1 METVSIEVQSE
12 AIKSFQS
19 TISKCETAIAR
30 MTQKGSNTDL
40 LKKRLTAL
48 EIGLA
53 VLENAWFQK
62 THAYSP
68 ENLADA
74 RQILNGLMP
83 SIEHSYAKSKL
94 GSPQRT
100 LLERRI
106 QSLKFALQALDEVLM
121 KDGSS

>member
-19 TISKCETAIAR
+19 TIRKCETALAQ
-30 MTQKGSNTDL
+30 MAQKGSNTAL
-40 LKKRLTAL
+40 LNKRLNAL

-53 VLENAWFQK
+53 VLENAWLQK
-62 THAYSP
+62 PHYYTP
-68 ENLADA
+68 ESLADA
-74 RQILNGLMP
+74 RQVLNDLLP
-83 SIEHSYAKSKL
+83 TIEHSYAKSKL

-106 QSLKFALQALDEVLM
+106 KSLKFALEALDDFLI
-121 KDGSS
+121 KDESN